1 MSNLKWRIVAI
12 VALSLLSFGFLFP
25 RNVKVQQR
33 GADGI
38 LRDTIQRHVPLR
50 KGLDLQGGTYLALEV
65 DESKQAI
72 APDKIPD
79 AIDRALKTVRNRID
93 GIGVSEAAIQ
103 KQGKDRIV
111 VQIPGIQD
119 PERAR
124 QIIKDQAFLEFRI
137 TDKTQALERVLP
149 RLDQVIRD
157 KGLASPTTTTAAA
170 PTQPAAS
177 KGLQGLLTGTDTV
190 KKDTSK
196 AGAKKDSSKT
206 DTAAA
211 VIPTTGG
218 PFSSLIQQSPGGMP
232 GEYLVDSDNA
242 LKLESYLA
250 LPEVKAAMPPGKQM
264 LPSNDSTV
272 LQNKVYK
279 LFYVVDAK
287 PIVTGESL
295 TDARPNTSP
304 LEGTIV
310 QFTLDN
316 IGGRRFKAETGRHVH
331 DYMAIVLDGRVM
343 GRPPIIQSA
352 IGTSGQIT
360 MGQGRDI
367 RDAQDLALVL
377 RAGALPVP
385 LRVAETRTIGPS
397 LGQDSINKGF
407 RAGAIAIALV
417 VVIMLFY
424 YKFSGV
430 LAVAGLALYVLYT
443 LAILAGFDAVLTLPG
458 LAGFV
463 LSIGIAVDANV
474 LIFERIRE
482 ELDRGK
488 TVRTAIDEGFRHAM
502 PAIIDSNVS
511 TVLTAAVL
519 YQYGT
524 GPVKGFAVT
533 LIAGIVA
540 SLVTSIFVVRTFY
553 MIWLQRSRGAQTLS
567 I

>member
-1 MSNLKWRIVAI
+1 MSNLKYRIGLI
-12 VALSLLSFGFLFP
+12 VALCVLAIWALFP
-25 RNVKVQQR
+25 RNVKVRQF
-33 GADGI
+33 GADGVP
-38 LRDTIQRHVPLR
+38 RDVIQRHVPLR

-72 APDKIPD
+72 PKDKIPD
-79 AIDRALKTVRNRID
+79 AIERALKTVRNRID
-93 GIGVSEAAIQ
+93 GIGVSESVVQ
-103 KQGKDRIV
+103 TQGSDRIV

-119 PERAR
+119 PEHAR
-124 QIIKDQAFLEFRI
+124 QIAQQQAFLEFRI

-149 RLDQVIRD
+149 RFDQIIRD
-157 KGLASPTTTTAAA
+157 KGLATTTAAA
-170 PTQPAAS
+170 ATPNQPAVS
-177 KGLQGLLTGTDTV
+177 KGLQRLLT
-190 KKDTSK
+190 DTSK
-196 AGAKKDSSKT
+196 SATAKKDSTKK

-211 VIPTTGG
+211 TLPTGG
-218 PFSSLIQQSPGGMP
+218 AFSSLIQQSPSGMP
-232 GEYLVDSDNA
+232 GEYLVASDVA
-242 LKLESYLA
+242 SKVETYLA
-250 LPEVKAAMPPGKQM
+250 LPEIQAAMPPGKQM

-272 LQNKVYK
+272 MANKTYK

-295 TDARPNTSP
+295 VDARPNTSP

-316 IGGRRFKAETGRHVH
+316 TGGRRFKVETGRHVH

-343 GRPPIIQSA
+343 GRPPVIQSA

-385 LRVAETRTIGPS
+385 LRVAEVHSIGPS

-407 RAGAIAIALV
+407 RAGAIAIAV
-417 VVIMLFY
+417 VVLIMLFY
-424 YKFSGV
+424 YRFSGA
-430 LAVAGLALYVLYT
+430 LAVAALALYVLYT

-488 TVRTAIDEGFRHAM
+488 TVRTAIDEGFRHAR

-511 TVLTAAVL
+511 TILTAAVL

-533 LIAGIVA
+533 LIAGIAA
-540 SLVTSIFVVRTFY
+540 SLFTAIFVVRTFY
-553 MIWLQRSRGAQTLS
+553 IIWLNRSRGAQTLS